1 MASLNKCIFI
11 GNLGK
16 DPEVRTTPSG
26 AKVAN
31 FSLAL
36 TEKFKDQQGQ
46 QQEKTEWVNIVA
58 WNALADIA
66 QKYLRKGKQ
75 VLIEGVVQ
83 NTTWETPEGQ
93 KRFKTEFKA
102 KTLLML
108 GKKDQQP
115 QNNYESSSYDEPP
128 YYDEGDFGG
137 NY

>member
-115 QNNYESSSYDEPP
+115 QNNYES
-128 YYDEGDFGG
+128 
-137 NY
+137 